1 MINLLPPSHAD
12 AIRFGR
18 QNTTLRVWLIGVL
31 AAIGGLII
39 IVFGGWVYI
48 SQQEKG
54 LQRSLNV
61 TNQQLKAQNL
71 TQVQADAKEITGDIR
86 VINQVLSSEIRFSDI
101 IQNIGQLMP
110 QGTVLGSLSLNKV
123 TGALDLSANAQNY
136 NSAAQI
142 AANLADPKNGLF
154 SKVDVLSVNC
164 SSNVPNYPCS
174 ATFKALFSTDAKTKF
189 LSVPKEGKL

>member
-18 QNTTLRVWLIGVL
+18 QNTTLRMWLIGTL

-48 SQQEKG
+48 NQQEKG
-54 LQRSLNV
+54 LQRSLDV

-71 TQVQADAKEITGDIR
+71 AKVQSDAKEITGDIR
-86 VINQVLSSEIRFSDI
+86 VINQVLSNEIRFSDI

-110 QGTVLGSLSLNKV
+110 KGSVLGSLSLNKV
-123 TGALDLSANAQNY
+123 TGSLDLSANTVDY
-136 NSAAQI
+136 SSAAQV
-142 AANLADPKNGLF
+142 AANLGDPRNGLF
-154 SKVDVLSVNC
+154 SKVDVLNLNC
-164 SSNVPNYPCS
+164 TSNVPNYPCS
-174 ATFKALFSTDAKTKF
+174 ATYKALFSKDAKTKF